1 MQSRVLEQ
9 EHENYINYRFNKNT
23 VKRITHLEGE
33 DLNKFMLSY
42 RPDFDFT
49 QNSSTV
55 TFYQY
60 ILNSS
65 YKFKREKLIEEGKKE
80 TK

>member
-1 MQSRVLEQ
+1 MQTRVLEQ
-9 EHENYINYRFNKNT
+9 EHENYINYRFNKST

-33 DLNKFMLSY
+33 NLEKFMVSY
-42 RPDFDFT
+42 RPDFEFT
-49 QNSSTV
+49 QTSSTV

-65 YKFKREKLIEEGKKE
+65 YKFKREKLIEEEKKE
-80 TK
+80 VK